1 MRGFFYWR
9 FMSQR
14 LHELLEPIVTDL
26 GYELWHLESVGAG
39 RSRVLRLY
47 IDSPDGIALEDCE
60 AVSHEVSAAL
70 DVEDEGSGEYQLEV
84 SSPGLDRP
92 LIIGEHFRRFI
103 GHRARVNMFA
113 PVGGKRKL
121 RGTILAVNG
130 DTVDLG
136 CDDQTYSLATGDMAK
151 ARLEPVFEE

>member
-1 MRGFFYWR
+1 
-9 FMSQR
+9 MSQR
-14 LHELLEPIVTDL
+14 LRNLLEPIVTDL

-39 RSRVLRLY
+39 RSSVLRLY
-47 IDSPDGIALEDCE
+47 IDSPEGIALEDCE
-60 AVSHEVSAAL
+60 KVSHEVSAVL
-70 DVEDEGSGEYQLEV
+70 DVEDSSNSQYSLEV
-84 SSPGLDRP
+84 SSPGMDRP
-92 LIIGEHFRRFI
+92 LVTGEHFRRFI
-103 GHRARVNMFA
+103 GERARINMFA
-113 PVGGKRKL
+113 PVAGQRKF

>member
-1 MRGFFYWR
+1 
-9 FMSQR
+9 MSQR
-14 LHELLEPIVTDL
+14 LLNLLEPVVTDL

-39 RSRVLRLY
+39 RSSVLRLY
-47 IDSPDGIALEDCE
+47 IDAPEGIALEDCE
-60 AVSHEVSAAL
+60 KVSREVSALL
-70 DVEDEGSGEYQLEV
+70 DVEDTSSGQYQLEV
-84 SSPGLDRP
+84 SSPGMDRP
-92 LIIGEHFRRFI
+92 LVTAEHFQRFI
-103 GHRARVNMFA
+103 GERARINMFA
-113 PVGGKRKL
+113 PVAGQRKF